1 MDQTPFCI
9 FALLMKNLSL
19 RLFFILFSIASVS
32 AQKPIQT
39 EDGTVIGKLIDQ
51 QTGKAIEYVSVR
63 LFRASDSSIVN
74 GAFTD
79 VDGKY
84 SIPCP
89 LGTYYL
95 KMTFTNYDPILVSA
109 ITIKNTAAIFN
120 VGTLK
125 MRKISE
131 KTEREI
137 KVIAEKEV
145 LKAGIDKKIYNVA
158 EDLNVRG
165 GTANDILQRLPSVEV
180 DQDGKVMLRGE
191 GSVTVLIDGRPSS
204 LSGGNGKSLLDAL
217 PAGSIERI
225 EIVTNPSAKYDP
237 DGTSGIINIVLK
249 KNKLSG
255 FNGLVSTNLASAYL
269 HGGNIA
275 EGNVSLSYR
284 TGIFNVYGMYNARY
298 LDGYRNNYSEI
309 IQNSGT
315 NYFHLN
321 QSRLGTDLNAGH
333 TFRLG
338 MDVNLKARNTLG
350 FSATGNIGVRDR
362 RGDLWNSTYDETGVR
377 DSLWQRMSY
386 DPSQQHNYDMNAY
399 YKYDLKNDRG
409 SLSFDASQSLGNEH
423 TQGYYLQRYY
433 ALDSTLNTIPYLK
446 QELHNKEKNNITTL
460 QTDFTYLL
468 PKIGAR
474 FESGAKA
481 ILRDQLVD
489 TYSSHYDWNSQSNVA
504 DSMANFLYAYKEQI
518 YSLYA
523 VYGQQ
528 INRFKFQGGL
538 RAEDAY
544 QIPNLISD
552 SIRIVNHYLNLF
564 PSAHVRYAF
573 KPKSE
578 ISLSYSRRITRAASA
593 DLNPFTNYSD
603 PYNLRTG
610 NPYLQPEYIHSFDLG
625 YSLEKAK
632 YSITASTYYRSS
644 TGVISRVK
652 EFYPNGTSAVTFM
665 NIAETKSL
673 GTEFVWM
680 FRPKTWWKNTFSYNA
695 NYIWYQ
701 TNQVDLPNRQGFNQN
716 FKYNSSVEFWKK
728 TATIQLSVTYNGPR
742 VTVQGIAQRQG
753 PIDLAFEKK
762 LKAGKWTVGARVT
775 DIFNKQGFY
784 MAVDRPGVQQTA
796 EFKWLTRRFFVS
808 ASYKFGKL
816 EISNK
821 SKLPGTEGGAE

>member
-1 MDQTPFCI
+1 MRSI
-9 FALLMKNLSL
+9 LILLTINLFIAQSL
-19 RLFFILFSIASVS
+19 FG
-32 AQKPIQT
+32 QKT
-39 EDGTVIGKLIDQ
+39 NSNEDGMVIGKIVDQ
-51 QTGKAIEYVSVR
+51 QTGKALEYVSVK
-63 LFRASDSSIVN
+63 LFKAADSTIVS
-74 GAFTD
+74 GAFTT

-84 SIPCP
+84 RIPCQY
-89 LGTYYL
+89 GSFYL
-95 KMTFTNYDPILVSA
+95 KITFMNYDPILVSA
-109 ITIKNTAAIFN
+109 ITVKTTLPIFN

-137 KVIAEKEV
+137 KVIAEKDV

-204 LSGGNGKSLLDAL
+204 LSGGNGKTLLDAL

-249 KNKLSG
+249 KNKLNG
-255 FNGLVSTNLASAYL
+255 FNGLVSTNLATTFQN
-269 HGGNIA
+269 GGNVA
-275 EGNVSLSYR
+275 EGNLSLSYR
-284 TGIFNVYGMYNARY
+284 TGIFNIYGTYNARY
-298 LDGYRNNYSEI
+298 LEGYRNNYSHI
-309 IQNSGT
+309 TQGSGT
-315 NYFHLN
+315 TYFNLD
-321 QSRLGTDLNAGH
+321 QSRVGTDLNAGQ
-333 TFRLG
+333 TFRFG
-338 MDVNLKARNTLG
+338 MDINLKARNTLG

-362 RGDLWNSTYDETGVR
+362 TGDLWNSSYDLLGQR
-377 DSLWQRMSY
+377 DSLWLRSSY
-386 DPSQQHNYDMNAY
+386 DPSQQRNFDFNVN
-399 YKYDLKNDRG
+399 YKYDFKNERG
-409 SLSFDASQSLGNEH
+409 NLTFDATQSLGNENI
-423 TQGYYLQRYY
+423 QGYYTQSYY
-433 ALDSTLNTIPYLK
+433 TPDSLLTSYPELI
-446 QELHNKEKNNITTL
+446 QELRNTEKNNITTL
-460 QTDFTYLL
+460 QSDFTYLF
-468 PKIGAR
+468 PKLGAR

-481 ILRDQLVD
+481 IIRDQSVNPV
-489 TYSSHYDWNSQSNVA
+489 SSTYDWSAQMNLE
-504 DSMANFLYAYKEQI
+504 DSLANFLYEYNEQI

-528 INRFKFQGGL
+528 INRVKFQGGL
-538 RAEDAY
+538 RAENAY
-544 QIPNLISD
+544 QIPNLVTD
-552 SIRIVNHYLNLF
+552 SIRIVNHYINLF
-564 PSAHVRYAF
+564 PSAHLRYVL

-578 ISLSYSRRITRAASA
+578 ISLSYSRRITRASSA

-603 PYNLRTG
+603 PFNLRTG
-610 NPYLQPEYIHSFDLG
+610 NPYLQPEFIHSFDLG

-632 YSITASTYYRSS
+632 YSITASTYYRNS

-652 EFYPNGTSAVTFM
+652 EFYENGTSAVTFM

-673 GTEFVWM
+673 GSEFVCM
-680 FRPKTWWKNTFSYNA
+680 FRPTTWWKNTFSYNA
-695 NYIWYQ
+695 NYIWYI
-701 TNQVDLPNRQGFNQN
+701 TNQVDLPNRQGFNHN

-728 TATIQLSVTYNGPR
+728 TATLQLSVTYNGPR

-762 LKAGKWTVGARVT
+762 LQGGKWTVGARVT

-784 MAVDRPGVQQTA
+784 MQVNRPGVEQTA
-796 EFKWLTRRFFVS
+796 EFKWLTRRFYLS

-816 EISNK
+816 EMSNK
-821 SKLPGTEGGAE
+821 SKLPGAEGGAE

>member
-1 MDQTPFCI
+1 MRNLI
-9 FALLMKNLSL
+9 LSL
-19 RLFFILFSIASVS
+19 FFFGVLHGQTS
-32 AQKPIQT
+32 AQKPLTT
-39 EDGTVIGKLIDQ
+39 EDGTVIGRVIDQ
-51 QTGKAIEYVSVR
+51 QGGKPLEYVAVK
-63 LFRASDSSIVN
+63 LFKAVDSSIVS

-84 SIPCP
+84 SIPCAN
-89 LGTYYL
+89 GTYFL
-95 KMTFTNYDPILVSA
+95 KITFTNYDPILVSA
-109 ITIKNTAAIFN
+109 ISIKPSLTVFN

-125 MRKISE
+125 MRRMSE
-131 KTEREI
+131 KTEREV
-137 KVIAEKEV
+137 KVIAEKDV

-158 EDLNVRG
+158 EDLNVKG

-180 DQDGKVMLRGE
+180 DQDGGVMLRGE

-217 PAGSIERI
+217 PAGSIERV

-255 FNGLVSTNLASAYL
+255 FNGLVSSNLASAYI

-275 EGNVSLSYR
+275 EGNLSLSYR
-284 TGIFNVYGMYNARY
+284 TGIINVYGTYNARY

-309 IQNSGT
+309 IQNSGS

-321 QSRLGTDLNAGH
+321 QSRLGTDLNAGQ
-333 TFRLG
+333 TFRFG
-338 MDVNLKARNTLG
+338 MDINLKARNTLG
-350 FSATGNIGVRDR
+350 FSATGNVGVRDR
-362 RGDLWNSTYDETGVR
+362 TGDLWNSTKTASGVR
-377 DSLWQRMSY
+377 DSLWQRTSY
-386 DPSQQHNYDMNAY
+386 DPSQQHNYDFNIN
-399 YKYDLKNDRG
+399 YKYDLKNERG
-409 SLSFDASQSLGNEH
+409 SLTADASQSLGNEH
-423 TQGYYLQRYY
+423 IQGYYHQRYY
-433 ALDSTLNTIPYLK
+433 TVDSVLNGIPSLI

-460 QTDFTYLL
+460 QTDFTYLY
-468 PKIGAR
+468 PKLGAR
-474 FESGAKA
+474 FETGAKA
-481 ILRDQLVD
+481 ILRDQMVN
-489 TYSSHYDWNSQSNVA
+489 TVSSRYNWNTQSMQE
-504 DSMANFLYAYKEQI
+504 DSLANFLYAYKEQI
-518 YSLYA
+518 FSVYA

-528 INRFKFQGGL
+528 INKFKFQGGL
-538 RAEDAY
+538 RAEDAF

-603 PYNLRTG
+603 PFNLRTG
-610 NPYLQPEYIHSFDLG
+610 NPYLQPEFINSFDLG
-625 YSLEKAK
+625 YSLEKPK
-632 YSITASTYYRSS
+632 YSITASSYFRHSN
-644 TGVISRVK
+644 GVISRVK
-652 EFYPNGTSAVTFM
+652 EFYSNGTSAVTFM
-665 NIAETKSL
+665 NIAETKTL

-680 FRPKTWWKNTFSYNA
+680 FRPKPWWKNTFSYNA

-701 TNQVDLPNRQGFNQN
+701 TNQVDLPNRQGFNHN
-716 FKYNSSVEFWKK
+716 FKYNSSIEFWKK
-728 TATIQLSVTYNGPR
+728 TATIQLNVTYNGPR

-762 LKAGKWTVGARVT
+762 LQGGKWSVGARVT

-784 MAVDRPGVQQTA
+784 MSVDRPGVSQTA
-796 EFKWLTRRFFVS
+796 EFKWLTRRFYVS

-816 EISNK
+816 EMSNK
-821 SKLPGTEGGAE
+821 SKLPGAEGGGE

>member
-1 MDQTPFCI
+1 MRNLI
-9 FALLMKNLSL
+9 LSL
-19 RLFFILFSIASVS
+19 FFFGVLHGQTS
-32 AQKPIQT
+32 AQKPLTT
-39 EDGTVIGKLIDQ
+39 EDGTVIGRVIDQ
-51 QTGKAIEYVSVR
+51 QGGKPLEYVAVK
-63 LFRASDSSIVN
+63 LFKAADSSIVS

-84 SIPCP
+84 SIPCAN
-89 LGTYYL
+89 GTYFL
-95 KMTFTNYDPILVSA
+95 KITFTNYDPILVSA
-109 ITIKNTAAIFN
+109 ISIKPSLTVFN

-125 MRKISE
+125 MRRMSE
-131 KTEREI
+131 KTEREV
-137 KVIAEKEV
+137 KVIAEKDV

-158 EDLNVRG
+158 EDLNVKG

-180 DQDGKVMLRGE
+180 DQDGGVMLRGE

-217 PAGSIERI
+217 PAGSIERV

-255 FNGLVSTNLASAYL
+255 FNGLVSSNLASAYI

-275 EGNVSLSYR
+275 EGNLSLSYR
-284 TGIFNVYGMYNARY
+284 TGIINVYGTYNARY

-309 IQNSGT
+309 IQNSGS

-321 QSRLGTDLNAGH
+321 QSRLGTDLNAGQ
-333 TFRLG
+333 TFRFG
-338 MDVNLKARNTLG
+338 MDINLKARNTLG
-350 FSATGNIGVRDR
+350 FSATGNVGVRDR
-362 RGDLWNSTYDETGVR
+362 TGDLWNSTKTASGVR
-377 DSLWQRMSY
+377 DSLWQRTSY
-386 DPSQQHNYDMNAY
+386 DPSQQHNYDFNIN
-399 YKYDLKNDRG
+399 YKYDLKNERG
-409 SLSFDASQSLGNEH
+409 SLTADASQSLGNEH
-423 TQGYYLQRYY
+423 IQGYYHQRYY
-433 ALDSTLNTIPYLK
+433 TVDSVLNGIPSLI

-460 QTDFTYLL
+460 QTDFTYLY
-468 PKIGAR
+468 PKLGAR
-474 FESGAKA
+474 FETGAKA
-481 ILRDQLVD
+481 ILRDQMVN
-489 TYSSHYDWNSQSNVA
+489 TVSSRYNWNTQSMQE
-504 DSMANFLYAYKEQI
+504 DSLANFLYAYKEQI
-518 YSLYA
+518 FSVYA

-528 INRFKFQGGL
+528 INKFKFQGGL
-538 RAEDAY
+538 RAEDAF

-603 PYNLRTG
+603 PFNLRTG
-610 NPYLQPEYIHSFDLG
+610 NPYLQPEFINSFDLG
-625 YSLEKAK
+625 YSLEKPK
-632 YSITASTYYRSS
+632 YSITASSYYRHSN
-644 TGVISRVK
+644 GVISRVK
-652 EFYPNGTSAVTFM
+652 EFYSNGTSAVTFM
-665 NIAETKSL
+665 NIAETKTL

-680 FRPKTWWKNTFSYNA
+680 FRPKPWWKNTFSYNA

-701 TNQVDLPNRQGFNQN
+701 TNQVDLPNRQGFNHN
-716 FKYNSSVEFWKK
+716 FKYNSSIEFWKK
-728 TATIQLSVTYNGPR
+728 TATIQLNVTYNGPR

-762 LKAGKWTVGARVT
+762 LQGGKWSVGARVT

-784 MAVDRPGVQQTA
+784 MSVDRPGVSQTA
-796 EFKWLTRRFFVS
+796 EFKWLTRRFYVS

-816 EISNK
+816 EMSNK
-821 SKLPGTEGGAE
+821 SKLPGAEGGGE

>member
-1 MDQTPFCI
+1 MRN
-9 FALLMKNLSL
+9 LLL
-19 RLFFILFSIASVS
+19 FILFFGVLNGQTS
-32 AQKPIQT
+32 AQKPATT
-39 EDGTVIGKLIDQ
+39 EDGTVIGRIVDQ
-51 QTGKAIEYVSVR
+51 QNGKPIEYVSVR
-63 LFRASDSSIVN
+63 LFKAADSSIVS

-84 SIPCP
+84 SIPCAN
-89 LGTYYL
+89 GAYFL
-95 KMTFTNYDPILVSA
+95 KITFTDFDPILVSA
-109 ITIKNTAAIFN
+109 VTIKPSLTVFN

-125 MRKISE
+125 MRKMSE
-131 KTEREI
+131 KLEREV
-137 KVIAEKEV
+137 KVIAEKDV

-158 EDLNVRG
+158 EDLNVKG

-180 DQDGKVMLRGE
+180 DQDGGVMLRGE

-217 PAGSIERI
+217 PAGSIERV

-255 FNGLVSTNLASAYL
+255 FNGLATTNLASAYL

-275 EGNVSLSYR
+275 EGSLSLSYR
-284 TGIFNVYGMYNARY
+284 TGIMNVYGTYNARY
-298 LDGYRNNYSEI
+298 LDGYRNNFSEI
-309 IQNSGT
+309 IQDSGT

-321 QSRLGTDLNAGH
+321 QSRLGTDLNAGQ
-333 TFRLG
+333 TFRFG
-338 MDVNLKARNTLG
+338 MDINLKARNTLG
-350 FSATGNIGVRDR
+350 FSATGNVGVRDR
-362 RGDLWNSTYDETGVR
+362 TGDLWNATMKESGLR
-377 DSLWQRMSY
+377 DSLWQRTSY
-386 DPSQQHNYDMNAY
+386 DPSQQHNYDFNVN
-399 YKYDLKNDRG
+399 YKYDLKNERG
-409 SLSFDASQSLGNEH
+409 SLTADATQSLGNEH
-423 TQGYYLQRYY
+423 IQGYYRQNYY
-433 ALDSTLNTIPYLK
+433 TVDSVLNGIPSLI

-460 QTDFTYLL
+460 QTDFTYLF
-468 PKIGAR
+468 PKLGAR
-474 FESGAKA
+474 FETGAKA
-481 ILRDQLVD
+481 ILRDQMVN
-489 TYSSHYDWNSQSNVA
+489 TVSSRYNWNTQSMQE
-504 DSMANFLYAYKEQI
+504 DSLANFLYAYKEQI
-518 YSLYA
+518 FSVYA

-528 INRFKFQGGL
+528 INKFKFQGGL
-538 RAEDAY
+538 RAEDAF

-564 PSAHVRYAF
+564 PSAHIRYAF

-603 PYNLRTG
+603 PFNLRTG
-610 NPYLQPEYIHSFDLG
+610 NPYLQPEFIHSIDLG
-625 YSLEKAK
+625 YSLEKPK
-632 YSITASTYYRSS
+632 YSITASTYFRNS

-652 EFYPNGTSAVTFM
+652 EFYTNGTSAVTFM
-665 NIAETKSL
+665 NIAETKTL

-680 FRPKTWWKNTFSYNA
+680 FRPKSWWKNTFSYNA

-701 TNQVDLPNRQGFNQN
+701 TNQVDLPNRQGFNHN

-728 TATIQLSVTYNGPR
+728 TATIQLNITYNGPR

-762 LKAGKWTVGARVT
+762 LQGGKWSVGARVT
-775 DIFNKQGFY
+775 DIFNKQGFNMY
-784 MAVDRPGVQQTA
+784 VDRPGVQQTA
-796 EFKWLTRRFFVS
+796 EFKWLTRRFYVS

-816 EISNK
+816 EMSNK
-821 SKLPGTEGGAE
+821 SKLPGADGGGE

>member
-1 MDQTPFCI
+1 MRYLI
-9 FALLMKNLSL
+9 LSL
-19 RLFFILFSIASVS
+19 FFFGVLHGQTS
-32 AQKPIQT
+32 AQKPLTT
-39 EDGTVIGKLIDQ
+39 EDGTVIGRVIDQ
-51 QTGKAIEYVSVR
+51 QGGKPLEYVAVK
-63 LFRASDSSIVN
+63 LFKAADSSIVS

-84 SIPCP
+84 SIPCAN
-89 LGTYYL
+89 GTYFL
-95 KMTFTNYDPILVSA
+95 KITFTNYDPILVSA
-109 ITIKNTAAIFN
+109 ISIKPSLTVFN

-125 MRKISE
+125 MRRMSE
-131 KTEREI
+131 KTEREV
-137 KVIAEKEV
+137 KVIAEKDV

-158 EDLNVRG
+158 EDLNVKG

-180 DQDGKVMLRGE
+180 DQDGGVMLRGE

-217 PAGSIERI
+217 PAGSIERV

-255 FNGLVSTNLASAYL
+255 FNGLVSSNLASAYI

-275 EGNVSLSYR
+275 EGNLSLSYR
-284 TGIFNVYGMYNARY
+284 TGIINVYGTYNARY

-309 IQNSGT
+309 IQNSGS

-321 QSRLGTDLNAGH
+321 QSRLGTDLNAGQ
-333 TFRLG
+333 TFRFG
-338 MDVNLKARNTLG
+338 MDINLKARNTLG
-350 FSATGNIGVRDR
+350 FSATGNVGVRDR
-362 RGDLWNSTYDETGVR
+362 TGDLWNSTKTASGDR
-377 DSLWQRMSY
+377 DSLWQRTSY
-386 DPSQQHNYDMNAY
+386 DPSQQHNYDFNIN
-399 YKYDLKNDRG
+399 YKYDLKNERG
-409 SLSFDASQSLGNEH
+409 SLTADASQSLGNEH
-423 TQGYYLQRYY
+423 IQGYYHQRYY
-433 ALDSTLNTIPYLK
+433 TVDSVLNGIPSLI

-460 QTDFTYLL
+460 QTDFTYLY
-468 PKIGAR
+468 PKLGAR
-474 FESGAKA
+474 FETGAKA
-481 ILRDQLVD
+481 ILRDQMVN
-489 TYSSHYDWNSQSNVA
+489 TVSSRYNWNTQSMQE
-504 DSMANFLYAYKEQI
+504 DSLANFLYAYKEQI
-518 YSLYA
+518 FSVYA

-528 INRFKFQGGL
+528 INKFKFQGGL
-538 RAEDAY
+538 RAEDAF

-603 PYNLRTG
+603 PFNLRTG
-610 NPYLQPEYIHSFDLG
+610 NPYLQPEFINSFDLG
-625 YSLEKAK
+625 YSLEKPK
-632 YSITASTYYRSS
+632 YSITASSYFRHSN
-644 TGVISRVK
+644 GVISRVK
-652 EFYPNGTSAVTFM
+652 EFYSNGTSAVTFM
-665 NIAETKSL
+665 NIAETKTL

-680 FRPKTWWKNTFSYNA
+680 FRPKPWWKNTFSYNA

-701 TNQVDLPNRQGFNQN
+701 TNQVDLPNRQGFNHN
-716 FKYNSSVEFWKK
+716 FKYNSSIEFWKK
-728 TATIQLSVTYNGPR
+728 TATIQLNVTYNGPR

-762 LKAGKWTVGARVT
+762 LQGGKWSVGARVT

-784 MAVDRPGVQQTA
+784 MSVDRPGVSQTA
-796 EFKWLTRRFFVS
+796 EFKWLTRRFYVS

-816 EISNK
+816 EMSNK
-821 SKLPGTEGGAE
+821 SKLPGAEGGGE

>member
-1 MDQTPFCI
+1 MRN
-9 FALLMKNLSL
+9 LLL
-19 RLFFILFSIASVS
+19 FILFFGVLNGQTS
-32 AQKPIQT
+32 AQKPAIT
-39 EDGTVIGKLIDQ
+39 EDGTVIGRIVDQ
-51 QTGKAIEYVSVR
+51 QNGKPIEYVSVR
-63 LFRASDSSIVN
+63 LFKAADSSIVS

-84 SIPCP
+84 SIPCAN
-89 LGTYYL
+89 GAYFL
-95 KMTFTNYDPILVSA
+95 KITFTDFDPILVSA
-109 ITIKNTAAIFN
+109 VTIKPSLTVFN

-125 MRKISE
+125 MRKMSE
-131 KTEREI
+131 KLEREV
-137 KVIAEKEV
+137 KVIAEKDV

-158 EDLNVRG
+158 EDLNVKG

-180 DQDGKVMLRGE
+180 DQDGGVMLRGE

-217 PAGSIERI
+217 PAGSIERV

-255 FNGLVSTNLASAYL
+255 FNGLATTNLASAYL

-275 EGNVSLSYR
+275 EGSLSLSYR
-284 TGIFNVYGMYNARY
+284 TGIMNVYGTYNARY
-298 LDGYRNNYSEI
+298 LDGYRNNFSEI
-309 IQNSGT
+309 IQDSGT

-321 QSRLGTDLNAGH
+321 QSRLGTDLNAGQ
-333 TFRLG
+333 TFRFG
-338 MDVNLKARNTLG
+338 MDINLKARNTLG
-350 FSATGNIGVRDR
+350 FSATGNVGVRDR
-362 RGDLWNSTYDETGVR
+362 TGDLWNATMKESGLR
-377 DSLWQRMSY
+377 DSLWQRTSY
-386 DPSQQHNYDMNAY
+386 DPSQQHNYDFNVN
-399 YKYDLKNDRG
+399 YKYDLKNERG
-409 SLSFDASQSLGNEH
+409 SLTADATQSLGNEH
-423 TQGYYLQRYY
+423 IQGYYRQNYY
-433 ALDSTLNTIPYLK
+433 TVDSVLNGIPSLI

-460 QTDFTYLL
+460 QTDFTYLF
-468 PKIGAR
+468 PKLGAR
-474 FESGAKA
+474 FETGAKA
-481 ILRDQLVD
+481 ILRDQMVN
-489 TYSSHYDWNSQSNVA
+489 TVSSRYNWNTQSMQE
-504 DSMANFLYAYKEQI
+504 DSLANFLYAYKEQI
-518 YSLYA
+518 FSVYA

-528 INRFKFQGGL
+528 INKFKFQGGL
-538 RAEDAY
+538 RAEDAF

-564 PSAHVRYAF
+564 PSAHIRYAF

-603 PYNLRTG
+603 PFNLRTG
-610 NPYLQPEYIHSFDLG
+610 NPYLQPEFIHSIDLG
-625 YSLEKAK
+625 YSLEKPK
-632 YSITASTYYRSS
+632 YSITASTYFRNS

-652 EFYPNGTSAVTFM
+652 EFYTNGTSAVTFM
-665 NIAETKSL
+665 NIAETKTL

-680 FRPKTWWKNTFSYNA
+680 FRPKSWWKNTFSYNA

-701 TNQVDLPNRQGFNQN
+701 TNQVDLPNRQGFNHN

-728 TATIQLSVTYNGPR
+728 TATIQLNITYNGPR

-762 LKAGKWTVGARVT
+762 LQGGKWSVGARVT
-775 DIFNKQGFY
+775 DIFNKQGFNMY
-784 MAVDRPGVQQTA
+784 VDRPGVQQTA
-796 EFKWLTRRFFVS
+796 EFKWLTRRFYVS

-816 EISNK
+816 EMSNK
-821 SKLPGTEGGAE
+821 SKLPGADGGGE

>member
-1 MDQTPFCI
+1 MRYLI
-9 FALLMKNLSL
+9 LSL
-19 RLFFILFSIASVS
+19 FFFGVLHGQTS
-32 AQKPIQT
+32 AQKPLTT
-39 EDGTVIGKLIDQ
+39 EEGTVIGRVIDQ
-51 QTGKAIEYVSVR
+51 QGGKPLEYVAVK
-63 LFRASDSSIVN
+63 LFKAADSSIVS

-84 SIPCP
+84 SIPCAN
-89 LGTYYL
+89 GTYFL
-95 KMTFTNYDPILVSA
+95 KITFTNYDPILVSA
-109 ITIKNTAAIFN
+109 ISIKPSLTVFN

-125 MRKISE
+125 MRRMSE
-131 KTEREI
+131 KTEREV
-137 KVIAEKEV
+137 KVIAEKDV

-158 EDLNVRG
+158 EDLNVKG

-180 DQDGKVMLRGE
+180 DQDGGVMLRGE

-217 PAGSIERI
+217 PAGSIERV

-255 FNGLVSTNLASAYL
+255 FNGLVSSNLASAYI

-275 EGNVSLSYR
+275 EGNLSLSYR
-284 TGIFNVYGMYNARY
+284 TGIINVYGTYNARY

-309 IQNSGT
+309 IQNSGS

-321 QSRLGTDLNAGH
+321 QSRLGTDLNAGQ
-333 TFRLG
+333 TFRFG
-338 MDVNLKARNTLG
+338 MDINLKARNTLG
-350 FSATGNIGVRDR
+350 FSATGNVGVRDR
-362 RGDLWNSTYDETGVR
+362 TGDLWNSTKTASGVR
-377 DSLWQRMSY
+377 DSLWQRTSY
-386 DPSQQHNYDMNAY
+386 DPSQQHNYDFNIN
-399 YKYDLKNDRG
+399 YKYDLKNERG
-409 SLSFDASQSLGNEH
+409 SLTADASQSLGNEH
-423 TQGYYLQRYY
+423 IQGYYHQRYY
-433 ALDSTLNTIPYLK
+433 TVDSVLNGIPSLI

-460 QTDFTYLL
+460 QTEFTYLY
-468 PKIGAR
+468 PKLGAR
-474 FESGAKA
+474 FETGAKA
-481 ILRDQLVD
+481 ILRDQMVN
-489 TYSSHYDWNSQSNVA
+489 TVSSRYNWNTQSMQE
-504 DSMANFLYAYKEQI
+504 DSLANFLYAYKEQI
-518 YSLYA
+518 FSVYA

-528 INRFKFQGGL
+528 INKFKFQGGL
-538 RAEDAY
+538 RAEDAF

-603 PYNLRTG
+603 PFNLRTG
-610 NPYLQPEYIHSFDLG
+610 NPYLQPEFINSFDLG
-625 YSLEKAK
+625 YSLEKPK
-632 YSITASTYYRSS
+632 YSITASSYYRHSN
-644 TGVISRVK
+644 GVISRVK
-652 EFYPNGTSAVTFM
+652 EFYSNGTSAVTFM

-680 FRPKTWWKNTFSYNA
+680 FRPKPWWKNTFSYNA

-701 TNQVDLPNRQGFNQN
+701 TNQVDLPNRQGFNHN
-716 FKYNSSVEFWKK
+716 FKYNSSIEFWKK
-728 TATIQLSVTYNGPR
+728 TATIQLNVTYNGPR

-762 LKAGKWTVGARVT
+762 LQGGKWSVGARVT

-784 MAVDRPGVQQTA
+784 MSVDRPGVSQTA
-796 EFKWLTRRFFVS
+796 EFKWLTRRFYVS

-816 EISNK
+816 EMSNK
-821 SKLPGTEGGAE
+821 SKLPGAEGGGE

>member
-1 MDQTPFCI
+1 
-9 FALLMKNLSL
+9 MKLFLFS
-19 RLFFILFSIASVS
+19 LFFCSLFTNRIFG
-32 AQKPIQT
+32 QNTNPNPN
-39 EDGTVIGKLIDQ
+39 EDGMVIGKINDQ
-51 QTGKAIEYVSVR
+51 QSGKPLEYVSIR
-63 LFRASDSSIVN
+63 LFRASDSTLVS
-74 GAFTD
+74 GAFTTL
-79 VDGKY
+79 DGKY
-84 SIPCP
+84 SIPCQF
-89 LGTYYL
+89 GAFYL
-95 KMTFTNYDPILVSA
+95 KITFANYDPILVSA
-109 ITIKNTAAIFN
+109 ITVKTAMPIFN

-131 KTEREI
+131 KTEREV
-137 KVIAEKEV
+137 KVIAEKDV

-180 DQDGKVMLRGE
+180 DQDGRVMLRGE

-217 PAGSIERI
+217 PAGSIERV

-255 FNGLVSTNLASAYL
+255 FNGLVSTNLATAYIR
-269 HGGNIA
+269 GGNIA
-275 EGNVSLSYR
+275 EGNSSLSYR
-284 TGIFNVYGMYNARY
+284 KGKFNVYGMYNVRY

-309 IQNSGT
+309 IQNSGST
-315 NYFHLN
+315 YFHLN

-333 TFRLG
+333 TFRVG

-362 RGDLWNSTYDETGVR
+362 TGDMWNSTYDIAGNR
-377 DSLWQRMSY
+377 DSLWQRTSF
-386 DPSQQHNYDMNAY
+386 DPSQQHNYDMNVY
-399 YKYDLKNDRG
+399 YKYDLKNERG
-409 SLSFDASQSLGNEH
+409 SLSFDASQSLGNEDI
-423 TQGYYLQRYY
+423 QGYYRQNYY
-433 ALDSTLNTIPYLK
+433 TVDSVLTTYPSLI
-446 QELHNKEKNNITTL
+446 QELNNKEKNNITTL

-468 PKIGAR
+468 PKLGAR
-474 FESGAKA
+474 FETGAKA
-481 ILRDQLVD
+481 IVRDQLVD
-489 TYSSHYDWNSQSNVA
+489 TYSAHYDWATQSNVR
-504 DSMANFLYAYKEQI
+504 DSMANFLYAYTEQI

-528 INRFKFQGGL
+528 INKFKFQGGL
-538 RAEDAY
+538 RAENAN

-552 SIRIVNHYLNLF
+552 SIRIVNHYVNLF
-564 PSAHVRYAF
+564 PSAHLRYVL

-578 ISLSYSRRITRAASA
+578 ISLSYSRRITRASSA

-610 NPYLQPEYIHSFDLG
+610 NPYLQPEFIHSFDLG
-625 YSLEKAK
+625 YSLEKPK
-632 YSITASTYYRSS
+632 YSITASTYYRNS

-652 EFYPNGTSAVTFM
+652 EFYSNGTSAVTFM

-673 GTEFVWM
+673 GTEFIWM

-701 TNQVDLPNRQGFNQN
+701 TNQLDIPNRQGFNHN

-728 TATIQLSVTYNGPR
+728 TATLQLSVTYNGPR

-762 LKAGKWTVGARVT
+762 LQGGKWTVGARVT

-784 MAVDRPGVQQTA
+784 MQVNRPGVEQTA

-821 SKLPGTEGGAE
+821 SKLPGSEGGAE

>member
-1 MDQTPFCI
+1 MRYLI
-9 FALLMKNLSL
+9 LSL
-19 RLFFILFSIASVS
+19 FFFGVLHGQTS
-32 AQKPIQT
+32 AQKPLTT
-39 EDGTVIGKLIDQ
+39 EDGTVIGRVIDQ
-51 QTGKAIEYVSVR
+51 QGGKPLEYVAVK
-63 LFRASDSSIVN
+63 LFKAADSSIVS

-84 SIPCP
+84 SIPCAN
-89 LGTYYL
+89 GTYFL
-95 KMTFTNYDPILVSA
+95 KITFTNYDPILVSA
-109 ITIKNTAAIFN
+109 ISIKPSLTVFN

-125 MRKISE
+125 MRRMSE
-131 KTEREI
+131 KTEREV
-137 KVIAEKEV
+137 KVIAEKDV

-158 EDLNVRG
+158 EDLNVKG

-180 DQDGKVMLRGE
+180 DQDGGVMLRGE

-217 PAGSIERI
+217 PAGSIERV

-255 FNGLVSTNLASAYL
+255 FNGLVSSNLASAYI

-275 EGNVSLSYR
+275 EGNLSLSYR
-284 TGIFNVYGMYNARY
+284 TGIINVYGTYNARY

-309 IQNSGT
+309 IQNSGS

-321 QSRLGTDLNAGH
+321 QSRLGTDLNAGQ
-333 TFRLG
+333 TFRFG
-338 MDVNLKARNTLG
+338 MDINLKARNTLG
-350 FSATGNIGVRDR
+350 FSATGNVGVRDR
-362 RGDLWNSTYDETGVR
+362 TGDLWNSTKTASGVR
-377 DSLWQRMSY
+377 DSLWQRTSY
-386 DPSQQHNYDMNAY
+386 DPSQQHNYDFNIN
-399 YKYDLKNDRG
+399 YKYDLKNERG
-409 SLSFDASQSLGNEH
+409 SLTADASQSLGNEH
-423 TQGYYLQRYY
+423 IQGYYHQRYY
-433 ALDSTLNTIPYLK
+433 TVDSVLNGIPSLI

-460 QTDFTYLL
+460 QTDFTYLY
-468 PKIGAR
+468 PKLGAR
-474 FESGAKA
+474 FETGAKA
-481 ILRDQLVD
+481 ILRDQMVN
-489 TYSSHYDWNSQSNVA
+489 TVSSRYNWNTQSMQE
-504 DSMANFLYAYKEQI
+504 DSLANFLYAYKEQI
-518 YSLYA
+518 FSVYA

-528 INRFKFQGGL
+528 INKFKFQGGL
-538 RAEDAY
+538 RAEDAF

-603 PYNLRTG
+603 PFNLRTG
-610 NPYLQPEYIHSFDLG
+610 NPYLQPEFINSFDLG
-625 YSLEKAK
+625 YSLEKPK
-632 YSITASTYYRSS
+632 YSITASSYYRHSN
-644 TGVISRVK
+644 GVISRVK
-652 EFYPNGTSAVTFM
+652 EFYSNGTSAVTFM
-665 NIAETKSL
+665 NIAETKTL

-680 FRPKTWWKNTFSYNA
+680 YRPKPWWKNTFSYNA

-701 TNQVDLPNRQGFNQN
+701 TNQVDLPNRQGFNHN
-716 FKYNSSVEFWKK
+716 FKYNSSIEFWKK
-728 TATIQLSVTYNGPR
+728 TATIQLNVTYNGPR

-762 LKAGKWTVGARVT
+762 LQGGKWSVGARVT

-784 MAVDRPGVQQTA
+784 MSVDRPGVSQTA
-796 EFKWLTRRFFVS
+796 EFKWLTRRFYVS

-816 EISNK
+816 EMSNK
-821 SKLPGTEGGAE
+821 SKLPGAEGGGE

>member
-1 MDQTPFCI
+1 MRH
-9 FALLMKNLSL
+9 LLILLSINIV
-19 RLFFILFSIASVS
+19 FIQAVFGQKAST
-32 AQKPIQT
+32 T
-39 EDGTVIGKLIDQ
+39 EDGMVIGKIVNQ
-51 QTGKAIEYVSVR
+51 QTGKPLEYVSVK
-63 LFRASDSSIVN
+63 LFKTSDSSIVT
-74 GAFTD
+74 GAFTA

-84 SIPCP
+84 SIPCQF
-89 LGTYYL
+89 GAYYL
-95 KMTFTNYDPILVSA
+95 KISFTDFDPILVSA
-109 ITIKNTAAIFN
+109 ITVKTALPIFN

-125 MRKISE
+125 MRRISE

-137 KVIAEKEV
+137 KVIAEKDV

-191 GSVTVLIDGRPSS
+191 GTVTVLIDGRPSS

-255 FNGLVSTNLASAYL
+255 FNGLVTTNLASAYI

-275 EGNVSLSYR
+275 EGNMSLSYR

-298 LDGYRNNYSEI
+298 LDGYRNNFSEI
-309 IQNSGT
+309 IQNSGS

-333 TFRLG
+333 TFRFG

-350 FSATGNIGVRDR
+350 FSATGNIGERNR
-362 RGDLWNSTYDETGVR
+362 TGDLWNSTYDMSGNR
-377 DSLWQRMSY
+377 DSLWQRISY
-386 DPSQQHNYDMNAY
+386 DPSQQHNYDMNLY
-399 YKYDLKNDRG
+399 YKYDLKNERG
-409 SLSFDASQSLGNEH
+409 TLSFDAAQSLGNEH
-423 TQGYYLQRYY
+423 TQGYYEQRYY
-433 ALDSTLNTIPYLK
+433 SVDSTLNGLPSLL

-460 QTDFTYLL
+460 QTDLTYLF
-468 PKIGAR
+468 PKFGAR
-474 FESGAKA
+474 FETGAKA
-481 ILRDQLVD
+481 IMRDQLVD
-489 TYSSHYDWNSQSNVA
+489 TYSSHYDWASQSNVS

-518 YSLYA
+518 FSLYA

-528 INRFKFQGGL
+528 INKFKFQGGL
-538 RAEDAY
+538 RAEDAF

-552 SIRIVNHYLNLF
+552 SIRIVNHYFNLF
-564 PSAHVRYAF
+564 PSAHVRYAV

-578 ISLSYSRRITRAASA
+578 VSLSYSRRITRAASA

-610 NPYLQPEYIHSFDLG
+610 NPYLQPEFIHSFDLG
-625 YSLEKAK
+625 YSFEKPK
-632 YSITASTYYRSS
+632 YSITASTYYRTSK
-644 TGVISRVK
+644 GVISRVK
-652 EFYPNGTSAVTFM
+652 EFYSNGTSAITFM
-665 NIAETKSL
+665 NISETKSW

-695 NYIWYQ
+695 NYIWYV
-701 TNQVDLPNRQGFNQN
+701 TNQLDLPNRQGFNHN

-728 TATIQLSVTYNGPR
+728 TATLQLSVTYNGPR

-753 PIDLAFEKK
+753 PIDFAFEKK
-762 LKAGKWTVGARVT
+762 LQGGKWTVGARVT

-784 MAVDRPGVQQTA
+784 MQVNRPGIEQTA

>member
-1 MDQTPFCI
+1 MRYLI
-9 FALLMKNLSL
+9 LSL
-19 RLFFILFSIASVS
+19 FFFGVLHGQTS
-32 AQKPIQT
+32 AQKPLT
-39 EDGTVIGKLIDQ
+39 NEDGTVIGRVIDQ
-51 QTGKAIEYVSVR
+51 QGGKPLEYVAVK
-63 LFRASDSSIVN
+63 LFKAVDSSIVS

-84 SIPCP
+84 SIPCAN
-89 LGTYYL
+89 GTYFL
-95 KMTFTNYDPILVSA
+95 KITFTNYDPILVSA
-109 ITIKNTAAIFN
+109 ISIKPSLTVFN

-125 MRKISE
+125 MRRMSE
-131 KTEREI
+131 KTEREV
-137 KVIAEKEV
+137 KVIAEKDV

-158 EDLNVRG
+158 EDLNVKG

-180 DQDGKVMLRGE
+180 DQDGGVMLRGE

-217 PAGSIERI
+217 PAGSIERV

-255 FNGLVSTNLASAYL
+255 FNGLVSSNLASAYI

-275 EGNVSLSYR
+275 EGNLSLSYR
-284 TGIFNVYGMYNARY
+284 TGIINVYGTYNARY

-309 IQNSGT
+309 IQNSGS

-321 QSRLGTDLNAGH
+321 QSRLGTDLNAGQ
-333 TFRLG
+333 TFRFG
-338 MDVNLKARNTLG
+338 MDINLKARNTLG
-350 FSATGNIGVRDR
+350 FSATGNVGVRDR
-362 RGDLWNSTYDETGVR
+362 TGDLWNSTKTASGVR
-377 DSLWQRMSY
+377 DSLWQRTSY
-386 DPSQQHNYDMNAY
+386 DPSQQHNYDFNIN
-399 YKYDLKNDRG
+399 YKYDLKNERG
-409 SLSFDASQSLGNEH
+409 SLTADASQSLGNEH
-423 TQGYYLQRYY
+423 IQGYYHQRYY
-433 ALDSTLNTIPYLK
+433 TVDSVLNGIPSLI

-460 QTDFTYLL
+460 QTDFTYLY
-468 PKIGAR
+468 PKLGAR
-474 FESGAKA
+474 FETGAKA
-481 ILRDQLVD
+481 ILRDQMVN
-489 TYSSHYDWNSQSNVA
+489 TVSSRYNWNTQSMQE
-504 DSMANFLYAYKEQI
+504 DSLANFLYAYKEQI
-518 YSLYA
+518 FSVYA

-528 INRFKFQGGL
+528 INKFKFQGGL
-538 RAEDAY
+538 RAEDAF

-603 PYNLRTG
+603 PFNLRTG
-610 NPYLQPEYIHSFDLG
+610 NPYLQPEFINSFDLG
-625 YSLEKAK
+625 YSLEKPK
-632 YSITASTYYRSS
+632 YSITASSYYRHSN
-644 TGVISRVK
+644 GVISRVK
-652 EFYPNGTSAVTFM
+652 EFYSNGTSAVTFM
-665 NIAETKSL
+665 NIAETKTL

-680 FRPKTWWKNTFSYNA
+680 FRPKPWWKNTFSYNA

-701 TNQVDLPNRQGFNQN
+701 TNQVDLPNRQGFNHN
-716 FKYNSSVEFWKK
+716 FKYNSSIEFWKK
-728 TATIQLSVTYNGPR
+728 TATIQLNVTYNGPR

-762 LKAGKWTVGARVT
+762 LQGGKWSVGARVT

-784 MAVDRPGVQQTA
+784 MSVDRPGVSQTA
-796 EFKWLTRRFFVS
+796 EFKWLTRRFYVS

-816 EISNK
+816 EMSNK
-821 SKLPGTEGGAE
+821 SKLPGAEGGGE

>member
-1 MDQTPFCI
+1 MRNLI
-9 FALLMKNLSL
+9 LSL
-19 RLFFILFSIASVS
+19 FFFGVLHGQTSV
-32 AQKPIQT
+32 QKPTVT
-39 EDGTVIGKLIDQ
+39 EDGQVIGRVIDQ
-51 QTGKAIEYVSVR
+51 QGGKPLEYVSVK
-63 LFRASDSSIVN
+63 LFKSSDSSIVN

-79 VDGKY
+79 IDGKF
-84 SIPCP
+84 SIPCEN
-89 LGTYYL
+89 GSYYL
-95 KMTFTNYDPILVSA
+95 KISITNYDPIFVSA
-109 ITIKNTAAIFN
+109 ISLKPSLTVFN

-125 MRKISE
+125 MRRISE

-137 KVIAEKEV
+137 KVIAEKDV
-145 LKAGIDKKIYNVA
+145 LQAGIDKKVYNVA

-180 DQDGKVMLRGE
+180 DQDGRVMLRGE
-191 GSVTVLIDGRPSS
+191 GTVTVLIDGRPSS
-204 LSGGNGKSLLDAL
+204 LSGGNGKTLLDAL
-217 PAGSIERI
+217 PAGSIERV

-255 FNGLVSTNLASAYL
+255 FNGLVSTNLATAYL
-269 HGGNIA
+269 RGGNIA
-275 EGNVSLSYR
+275 EGNLSLSYR
-284 TGIFNVYGMYNARY
+284 VGKLNVYGMYNSRY
-298 LDGYRNNYSEI
+298 LDGYRNNYSQI
-309 IQNSGT
+309 IQNSGN
-315 NYFHLN
+315 NYFRLD
-321 QSRLGTDLNAGH
+321 QSRLGTDLNAGQ

-338 MDVNLKARNTLG
+338 MDINLKARNTIG

-362 RGDLWNSTYDETGVR
+362 TGDLWNSSYDESGVR
-377 DSLWQRMSY
+377 DSLWQRTSY
-386 DPSQQHNYDMNAY
+386 DPSQQHNYDMNVY
-399 YKYDLKNDRG
+399 YKYDLKNERG
-409 SLSFDASQSLGNEH
+409 SLSFDASQSLGNERI
-423 TQGYYLQRYY
+423 QGYYRQNYY
-433 ALDSTLNTIPYLK
+433 TLDSILTNEPSSI
-446 QELHNKEKNNITTL
+446 QELHNVEKNNISTV
-460 QTDFTYLL
+460 QTDFTYLF
-468 PKIGAR
+468 PKLGAR

-481 ILRDQLVD
+481 IIRDQLVD
-489 TYSSHYDWNSQSNVA
+489 TYSSHFDWSSGMNVA
-504 DSMANFLYAYKEQI
+504 DTMANFLYSYKEQI

-538 RAEDAY
+538 RAENAF

-552 SIRIVNHYLNLF
+552 SVRIVNHYLNLF
-564 PSAHVRYAF
+564 PSAHLRYVL

-578 ISLSYSRRITRAASA
+578 LSLSYSRRITRAASA

-603 PYNLRTG
+603 PFNLRTG
-610 NPYLQPEYIHSFDLG
+610 NPFLQPEYIHSFDLG
-625 YSLEKAK
+625 YSLEKPK

-652 EFYPNGTSAVTFM
+652 EFYSNGTSAVTFM

-673 GTEFVWM
+673 GSEFVCM
-680 FRPKTWWKNTFSYNA
+680 FRPTSSWKNTFSYNA
-695 NYIWYQ
+695 NYIWYE
-701 TNQVDLPNRQGFNQN
+701 TNQLDLPNRQGFNHN
-716 FKYNSSVEFWKK
+716 FKYNSSLEFWKK

-762 LKAGKWTVGARVT
+762 LQGGKWSLGARVT

-784 MAVDRPGVQQTA
+784 MQVNRPDVQQTA
-796 EFKWLTRRFFVS
+796 EFKWLTRRLYVS

-821 SKLPGTEGGAE
+821 SKLPGAEGGAE

>member
-1 MDQTPFCI
+1 MRYLI
-9 FALLMKNLSL
+9 LSL
-19 RLFFILFSIASVS
+19 FFFGVLHGQTS
-32 AQKPIQT
+32 AQKPLTT
-39 EDGTVIGKLIDQ
+39 EDGTVIGRVIDQ
-51 QTGKAIEYVSVR
+51 QGGKPLEYVAVK
-63 LFRASDSSIVN
+63 LFKAADSSIVS

-84 SIPCP
+84 SIPCAN
-89 LGTYYL
+89 GTYFL
-95 KMTFTNYDPILVSA
+95 KITFTNYDPILVSA
-109 ITIKNTAAIFN
+109 ISIKPSLTVFN

-125 MRKISE
+125 MRRMSE
-131 KTEREI
+131 KTEREV
-137 KVIAEKEV
+137 KVIAEKDV

-158 EDLNVRG
+158 EDLNVKG

-180 DQDGKVMLRGE
+180 DQDGGVMLRGE

-217 PAGSIERI
+217 PAGSIERV

-255 FNGLVSTNLASAYL
+255 FNGLVSSNLASAYI

-275 EGNVSLSYR
+275 EGNLSLSYR
-284 TGIFNVYGMYNARY
+284 TGIINVYGTYNARY

-309 IQNSGT
+309 IQNSGS

-321 QSRLGTDLNAGH
+321 QSRLGTDLNAGQ
-333 TFRLG
+333 TFRFG
-338 MDVNLKARNTLG
+338 MDINLKARNTLG
-350 FSATGNIGVRDR
+350 FSATGNVGVRDR
-362 RGDLWNSTYDETGVR
+362 TGDLWNSTKTASGVR
-377 DSLWQRMSY
+377 DSLWQRTSY
-386 DPSQQHNYDMNAY
+386 DPSQQHNYDFNIN
-399 YKYDLKNDRG
+399 YKYDLKNERG
-409 SLSFDASQSLGNEH
+409 SLTADASQSLGNEH
-423 TQGYYLQRYY
+423 IQGYYHQRYY
-433 ALDSTLNTIPYLK
+433 TVDSVLNGIPSLI

-460 QTDFTYLL
+460 QTDFTYLY
-468 PKIGAR
+468 PKLGAR
-474 FESGAKA
+474 FETGAKA
-481 ILRDQLVD
+481 ILRDQMVN
-489 TYSSHYDWNSQSNVA
+489 TVSSRYNWNTQSMQE
-504 DSMANFLYAYKEQI
+504 DSLANFLYAYKEQI
-518 YSLYA
+518 FSVYA

-528 INRFKFQGGL
+528 INKFKFQGGL
-538 RAEDAY
+538 RAEDAF

-603 PYNLRTG
+603 PFNLRTG
-610 NPYLQPEYIHSFDLG
+610 NPYLQPEFINSFDLG
-625 YSLEKAK
+625 YSLEKPK
-632 YSITASTYYRSS
+632 YSITASSYYRHSN
-644 TGVISRVK
+644 GVISRVK
-652 EFYPNGTSAVTFM
+652 EFYSNGTSAVTFM
-665 NIAETKSL
+665 NIAETKTL

-680 FRPKTWWKNTFSYNA
+680 FRPKPWWKNTFSYNA

-701 TNQVDLPNRQGFNQN
+701 TNQVDLPNRQGFNHN
-716 FKYNSSVEFWKK
+716 FKYNSSIEFWKK
-728 TATIQLSVTYNGPR
+728 TATIQLNVTYNGPR

-762 LKAGKWTVGARVT
+762 LQGGKWSVGARVT

-784 MAVDRPGVQQTA
+784 MSVDRPGVSQTA
-796 EFKWLTRRFFVS
+796 EFKWLTRRFYVS

-816 EISNK
+816 EMSNK
-821 SKLPGTEGGAE
+821 SKLPGAEGGGE

>member
-1 MDQTPFCI
+1 MRSI
-9 FALLMKNLSL
+9 LILLTINL
-19 RLFFILFSIASVS
+19 FIAQSVFG
-32 AQKPIQT
+32 QKT
-39 EDGTVIGKLIDQ
+39 NSNEDGLVIGKIVDQ
-51 QTGKAIEYVSVR
+51 QTGKALEYVSVK
-63 LFRASDSSIVN
+63 LFKAADSTIVS
-74 GAFTD
+74 GAFTT

-84 SIPCP
+84 RIPCQY
-89 LGTYYL
+89 GSFYL
-95 KMTFTNYDPILVSA
+95 KITFMNYDPILVSA
-109 ITIKNTAAIFN
+109 ITVKTALPIFN

-137 KVIAEKEV
+137 KVIAEKDV

-204 LSGGNGKSLLDAL
+204 LSGGNGKTLLDAL

-249 KNKLSG
+249 KNKLNG
-255 FNGLVSTNLASAYL
+255 FNGLVSTNLATTFQNR
-269 HGGNIA
+269 GNVA
-275 EGNVSLSYR
+275 EGNLSLSYR
-284 TGIFNVYGMYNARY
+284 TGIFNIYGTYNARY
-298 LDGYRNNYSEI
+298 LEGYRNNYSHI
-309 IQNSGT
+309 TQGSGAT
-315 NYFHLN
+315 YFNLD
-321 QSRLGTDLNAGH
+321 QSRVGTDLNAGQ
-333 TFRLG
+333 TFRFG
-338 MDVNLKARNTLG
+338 MDINLKARNTLG

-362 RGDLWNSTYDETGVR
+362 TGDLWNSSYDVLGQR
-377 DSLWQRMSY
+377 DSLWLRSSY
-386 DPSQQHNYDMNAY
+386 DPSQQRNFDFNVN
-399 YKYDLKNDRG
+399 YKYDFKNERG
-409 SLSFDASQSLGNEH
+409 NLTFDATQSLGNENI
-423 TQGYYLQRYY
+423 QGYYTQSYY
-433 ALDSTLNTIPYLK
+433 TPDSLLTSYPELI
-446 QELHNKEKNNITTL
+446 QELRNTEKNNITTL
-460 QTDFTYLL
+460 QSDFTYLF
-468 PKIGAR
+468 PKLGAR

-481 ILRDQLVD
+481 IIRDQSVNPF
-489 TYSSHYDWNSQSNVA
+489 SSTYDWSAQMNLE
-504 DSMANFLYAYKEQI
+504 DSLANFLYEYNEQI

-528 INRFKFQGGL
+528 INRVKFQGGL
-538 RAEDAY
+538 RAENAY
-544 QIPNLISD
+544 QIPNLVTD
-552 SIRIVNHYLNLF
+552 SIRIVNHYINLF
-564 PSAHVRYAF
+564 PSAHLRYVL

-578 ISLSYSRRITRAASA
+578 ISLSYSRRITRASSA

-603 PYNLRTG
+603 PFNLRTG
-610 NPYLQPEYIHSFDLG
+610 NPYLQPEFIHSFDLG

-632 YSITASTYYRSS
+632 YSITASTYYRNS

-652 EFYPNGTSAVTFM
+652 EFYENGTSAVTFM

-673 GTEFVWM
+673 GSEFVCM
-680 FRPKTWWKNTFSYNA
+680 FRPTNWWKNTFSYNA
-695 NYIWYQ
+695 NYIWYI
-701 TNQVDLPNRQGFNQN
+701 TNQVDLPNRQGFNHN

-728 TATIQLSVTYNGPR
+728 TATLQLSVTYNGPR

-762 LKAGKWTVGARVT
+762 LQGGKWTVGARVT

-784 MAVDRPGVQQTA
+784 MQVNRPGVEQTA
-796 EFKWLTRRFFVS
+796 EFKWLTRRFYLS

-816 EISNK
+816 EMSNK
-821 SKLPGTEGGAE
+821 SKLPGAEGGAE

>member
-1 MDQTPFCI
+1 MRY
-9 FALLMKNLSL
+9 LLILLSINIV
-19 RLFFILFSIASVS
+19 FIQAVFGQKASS
-32 AQKPIQT
+32 T
-39 EDGTVIGKLIDQ
+39 EDGMVIGKIVDQ
-51 QTGKAIEYVSVR
+51 QTGKPLEYVSVK
-63 LFRASDSSIVN
+63 LFKTSDSSIVT
-74 GAFTD
+74 GAFTA

-84 SIPCP
+84 SIPCQF
-89 LGTYYL
+89 GAYYL
-95 KMTFTNYDPILVSA
+95 KISFTDFDPILVSA
-109 ITIKNTAAIFN
+109 ITVKTALPIFN

-125 MRKISE
+125 MRRISE

-137 KVIAEKEV
+137 KVIAEKDV

-191 GSVTVLIDGRPSS
+191 GTVTVLIDGRPSS
-204 LSGGNGKSLLDAL
+204 LSGGNGKTLLDAL

-255 FNGLVSTNLASAYL
+255 FNGLVSTNLASAYI

-275 EGNVSLSYR
+275 EGNMSLSYR
-284 TGIFNVYGMYNARY
+284 TGILNVYGMYNARY
-298 LDGYRNNYSEI
+298 LDGYRNNFSEI
-309 IQNSGT
+309 IQNSGS

-333 TFRLG
+333 TFRFG

-350 FSATGNIGVRDR
+350 FSATGNIGERNR
-362 RGDLWNSTYDETGVR
+362 TGDLWNSTYDMSGNR

-386 DPSQQHNYDMNAY
+386 DPSQQHNYDMNLY
-399 YKYDLKNDRG
+399 YKYDLKNERG
-409 SLSFDASQSLGNEH
+409 TLSFDAAQSLGNEH
-423 TQGYYLQRYY
+423 TQGYYEQRYY
-433 ALDSTLNTIPYLK
+433 SVDSTLNGLPSLL

-468 PKIGAR
+468 PKLGAR
-474 FESGAKA
+474 FETGAKA
-481 ILRDQLVD
+481 IMRDQLVD
-489 TYSSHYDWNSQSNVA
+489 TYSSHYDWASQSNVS

-518 YSLYA
+518 FSLYA

-528 INRFKFQGGL
+528 INKFKFQGGL
-538 RAEDAY
+538 RAEDAF

-552 SIRIVNHYLNLF
+552 SIRIVNHYINLF
-564 PSAHVRYAF
+564 PSAHLRYAF

-578 ISLSYSRRITRAASA
+578 VSLSYSRRITRAASA

-610 NPYLQPEYIHSFDLG
+610 NPYLQPEFIHSFDLG
-625 YSLEKAK
+625 YSFEKPK
-632 YSITASTYYRSS
+632 YSITASTYYRTSK
-644 TGVISRVK
+644 GVISRVK
-652 EFYPNGTSAVTFM
+652 EFYSNGTSAVTFM
-665 NIAETKSL
+665 NISETKSL

-695 NYIWYQ
+695 NYIWYV
-701 TNQVDLPNRQGFNQN
+701 TNQLDLPNRQGFNHN

-728 TATIQLSVTYNGPR
+728 TATLQLSVTYNGPR

-762 LKAGKWTVGARVT
+762 LQGGKWTVGARVT

-784 MAVDRPGVQQTA
+784 MEVNRPGIEQTA

-821 SKLPGTEGGAE
+821 SKLPGSEGGAE

>member
-1 MDQTPFCI
+1 MR
-9 FALLMKNLSL
+9 NLIL
-19 RLFFILFSIASVS
+19 FILFIGVLHGQTS
-32 AQKPIQT
+32 AQKPTST
-39 EDGTVIGKLIDQ
+39 EDGTVIGKIVNQ
-51 QTGKAIEYVSVR
+51 QSGKPIEYVSVR
-63 LFRASDSSIVN
+63 LFKAADSSIVS

-84 SIPCP
+84 SIPCAY
-89 LGTYYL
+89 GSYFL
-95 KMTFTNYDPILVSA
+95 KISYTDFDPIFVSA
-109 ITIKNTAAIFN
+109 ISVKSSLTVFN

-125 MRKISE
+125 MRKMSE
-131 KTEREI
+131 KLEREV
-137 KVIAEKEV
+137 KVVAEKDV

-158 EDLNVRG
+158 EDLNVKG

-180 DQDGKVMLRGE
+180 DQDGGVMLRGE

-217 PAGSIERI
+217 PAGSIDRV

-255 FNGLVSTNLASAYL
+255 FNGLATSNLASAYL

-275 EGNVSLSYR
+275 EGSISLSYR
-284 TGIFNVYGMYNARY
+284 TGIINVYGTYNARY
-298 LDGYRNNYSEI
+298 LDGYRNNFSEI
-309 IQNSGT
+309 IQNSGS

-321 QSRLGTDLNAGH
+321 QSRLGTDLNAGQ
-333 TFRLG
+333 TFRFG
-338 MDVNLKARNTLG
+338 MDINLKARNTLG
-350 FSATGNIGVRDR
+350 FSATGNVGVRDR
-362 RGDLWNSTYDETGVR
+362 TGDLWNSTVNTSGLR
-377 DSLWQRMSY
+377 DSLWQRSSY
-386 DPSQQHNYDMNAY
+386 DPSQQHNYDFNLN
-399 YKYDLKNDRG
+399 YKYDLKNERG
-409 SLSFDASQSLGNEH
+409 SLTADATQSLGNEH
-423 TQGYYLQRYY
+423 IQGYYRQNYY
-433 ALDSTLNTIPYLK
+433 TVDSVLNGIPSLI

-460 QTDFTYLL
+460 QTDFTYLF
-468 PKIGAR
+468 PKLGAR

-481 ILRDQLVD
+481 ILRDQMVN
-489 TYSSHYDWNSQSNVA
+489 TVSSRYNWNTQSMQE
-504 DSMANFLYAYKEQI
+504 DSLANFLYAYKEQI
-518 YSLYA
+518 FSVYA

-528 INRFKFQGGL
+528 INKFKFQGGL
-538 RAEDAY
+538 RAEDAF

-578 ISLSYSRRITRAASA
+578 LSLSYSRRITRAASA

-603 PYNLRTG
+603 PFNLRTG
-610 NPYLQPEYIHSFDLG
+610 NPYLQPEFIHSIDLG
-625 YSLEKAK
+625 YSLEKPK
-632 YSITASTYYRSS
+632 YAITASTYFRNS

-652 EFYPNGTSAVTFM
+652 EFYTNGTSAVTFM
-665 NIAETKSL
+665 NIAETKTL

-701 TNQVDLPNRQGFNQN
+701 TNQLDIPNRQGFNHN

-728 TATIQLSVTYNGPR
+728 TATIQLNITYNGPR

-762 LKAGKWTVGARVT
+762 LQGGKWSVGARVT

-784 MAVDRPGVQQTA
+784 MQVDRPGVQQTA
-796 EFKWLTRRFFVS
+796 EFKWLTRRFYVS

-816 EISNK
+816 EMSNK
-821 SKLPGTEGGAE
+821 SKLPGAEGGGE

>member
-1 MDQTPFCI
+1 MRYLI
-9 FALLMKNLSL
+9 LSL
-19 RLFFILFSIASVS
+19 FFFGVLHGQTS
-32 AQKPIQT
+32 AQKPLTT
-39 EDGTVIGKLIDQ
+39 EDGTVIGRVIDQ
-51 QTGKAIEYVSVR
+51 QGGKPLEYVAVK
-63 LFRASDSSIVN
+63 LFKAVDSSIVS

-84 SIPCP
+84 SIPCAN
-89 LGTYYL
+89 GTYFL
-95 KMTFTNYDPILVSA
+95 KITFTNYDPILVSA
-109 ITIKNTAAIFN
+109 ISIKPSLTVFN

-125 MRKISE
+125 MRRMSE
-131 KTEREI
+131 KTEREV
-137 KVIAEKEV
+137 KVIAEKDV

-158 EDLNVRG
+158 EDLNVKG

-180 DQDGKVMLRGE
+180 DQDGGVMLRGE

-217 PAGSIERI
+217 PAGSIERV

-255 FNGLVSTNLASAYL
+255 FNGLVSSNLASAYI

-275 EGNVSLSYR
+275 EGNLSLSYR
-284 TGIFNVYGMYNARY
+284 TGIINVYGTYNARY

-309 IQNSGT
+309 IQNSGS

-321 QSRLGTDLNAGH
+321 QSRLGTDLNAGQ
-333 TFRLG
+333 TFRFG
-338 MDVNLKARNTLG
+338 MDINLKARNTLG
-350 FSATGNIGVRDR
+350 FSATGNVGVRDR
-362 RGDLWNSTYDETGVR
+362 TGDLWNSTKTASGVR
-377 DSLWQRMSY
+377 DSLWQRTSY
-386 DPSQQHNYDMNAY
+386 DPSQQHNYDFNIN
-399 YKYDLKNDRG
+399 YKYDLKNERG
-409 SLSFDASQSLGNEH
+409 SLTADASQSLGNEH
-423 TQGYYLQRYY
+423 IQGYYHQRYY
-433 ALDSTLNTIPYLK
+433 TVDSVLNGIPSLI

-460 QTDFTYLL
+460 QTDFTYLY
-468 PKIGAR
+468 PKLGAR
-474 FESGAKA
+474 FETGAKA
-481 ILRDQLVD
+481 ILRDQMVN
-489 TYSSHYDWNSQSNVA
+489 TVSSRYNWNTQSMQE
-504 DSMANFLYAYKEQI
+504 DSLANFLYAYKEQI
-518 YSLYA
+518 FSVYA

-528 INRFKFQGGL
+528 INKFKFQGGL
-538 RAEDAY
+538 RAEDAF

-603 PYNLRTG
+603 PFNLRTG
-610 NPYLQPEYIHSFDLG
+610 NPYLQPEVINSFDLG
-625 YSLEKAK
+625 YSLEKPK
-632 YSITASTYYRSS
+632 YSITASSYYRHSN
-644 TGVISRVK
+644 GVISRVK
-652 EFYPNGTSAVTFM
+652 EFYSNGTSAVTFM
-665 NIAETKSL
+665 NIAETKTL

-680 FRPKTWWKNTFSYNA
+680 FRPKPWWKNTFSYNV

-701 TNQVDLPNRQGFNQN
+701 TNQVDLPNRQGFNHN
-716 FKYNSSVEFWKK
+716 FKYNSSIEFWKK
-728 TATIQLSVTYNGPR
+728 TATIQLNVTYNGPR

-762 LKAGKWTVGARVT
+762 LQGGKWSVGARVT

-784 MAVDRPGVQQTA
+784 MSVDRPGVSQTA
-796 EFKWLTRRFFVS
+796 EFKWLTRRFYVS
-808 ASYKFGKL
+808 ANYKFGKL
-816 EISNK
+816 EMSNK
-821 SKLPGTEGGAE
+821 SKLPGAEGGGE

>member
-1 MDQTPFCI
+1 MKY
-9 FALLMKNLSL
+9 LLILLSFNLV
-19 RLFFILFSIASVS
+19 FVQAVFS
-32 AQKPIQT
+32 QKANPS
-39 EDGTVIGKLIDQ
+39 EDGTVIGKIVDQ
-51 QTGKAIEYVSVR
+51 QTGKALEYVSVK
-63 LFRASDSSIVN
+63 LFKASDSTIVT
-74 GAFTD
+74 GAFTA

-89 LGTYYL
+89 FGTYFL
-95 KMTFTNYDPILVSA
+95 KISFTDFDPILVSA
-109 ITIKNTAAIFN
+109 ITVKTALPIFN

-125 MRKISE
+125 MRRISE

-137 KVIAEKEV
+137 KVIAEKDV

-191 GSVTVLIDGRPSS
+191 GTVTVLIDGRPSS
-204 LSGGNGKSLLDAL
+204 LSGGNGKTLLDAL

-255 FNGLVSTNLASAYL
+255 FNGLVTTNLASAYI

-275 EGNVSLSYR
+275 EGNMSLSYR

-298 LDGYRNNYSEI
+298 LDGYRNNFSEI
-309 IQNSGT
+309 IQNSGS

-333 TFRLG
+333 TFRFG

-350 FSATGNIGVRDR
+350 FSATGNIGERNR
-362 RGDLWNSTYDETGVR
+362 TGDLWNSTYDAAGIR

-386 DPSQQHNYDMNAY
+386 DPSQQHNYDMNLY
-399 YKYDLKNDRG
+399 YKYDLKNERG
-409 SLSFDASQSLGNEH
+409 TLSFDAAQSLGNEH
-423 TQGYYLQRYY
+423 TQGYYEQRYY
-433 ALDSTLNTIPYLK
+433 SLDSTLNGLPSLL

-460 QTDFTYLL
+460 QTDFTYLF
-468 PKIGAR
+468 PKLGAR
-474 FESGAKA
+474 FETGAKA

-489 TYSSHYDWNSQSNVA
+489 TYSSHYDWASQSNVS

-518 YSLYA
+518 FSLYT

-528 INRFKFQGGL
+528 INKFKFQGGL
-538 RAEDAY
+538 RAEDAF

-552 SIRIVNHYLNLF
+552 SIRIVNHYFNLF

-578 ISLSYSRRITRAASA
+578 VSLSYSRRITRAASA

-603 PYNLRTG
+603 PFNLRTG
-610 NPYLQPEYIHSFDLG
+610 NPYLQPEFIHSFDLG
-625 YSLEKAK
+625 YSFEKPK
-632 YSITASTYYRSS
+632 YSITASTYYRTSK
-644 TGVISRVK
+644 GVISRVK
-652 EFYPNGTSAVTFM
+652 EFYSNGTSAITFM
-665 NIAETKSL
+665 NISETKSL

-695 NYIWYQ
+695 NYIWYV
-701 TNQVDLPNRQGFNQN
+701 TNQFDLPNRQGFNHN

-728 TATIQLSVTYNGPR
+728 TATLQLSVTYNGPR

-762 LKAGKWTVGARVT
+762 LQGGKWTVGARVT

-784 MAVDRPGVQQTA
+784 MEVNRPGIEQTA

-821 SKLPGTEGGAE
+821 SKLPGSEGGAE

>member
-1 MDQTPFCI
+1 MKY
-9 FALLMKNLSL
+9 LLILLSL
-19 RLFFILFSIASVS
+19 NLVFVQAVFS
-32 AQKPIQT
+32 QKANPS
-39 EDGTVIGKLIDQ
+39 EDGTVIGKIVDQ
-51 QTGKAIEYVSVR
+51 QTGKALEYVSVK
-63 LFRASDSSIVN
+63 LFKASDSTIVT
-74 GAFTD
+74 GAFTA

-89 LGTYYL
+89 FGAYFL
-95 KMTFTNYDPILVSA
+95 KISFTDFDPILVSA
-109 ITIKNTAAIFN
+109 ITVKTALPIFN

-125 MRKISE
+125 MRRISE

-137 KVIAEKEV
+137 KVIAEKDV

-191 GSVTVLIDGRPSS
+191 GTVTVLIDGRPSS
-204 LSGGNGKSLLDAL
+204 LSGGNGKTLLDAL

-255 FNGLVSTNLASAYL
+255 FNGLVSTNLASAYI

-275 EGNVSLSYR
+275 EGNMSLSYR

-298 LDGYRNNYSEI
+298 LDGYRNNFSEI
-309 IQNSGT
+309 IQNSGS

-333 TFRLG
+333 TFRFG

-350 FSATGNIGVRDR
+350 FSATGNIGERNR
-362 RGDLWNSTYDETGVR
+362 TGDLWNSTYDAAGIR

-386 DPSQQHNYDMNAY
+386 DPSQQHNYDMNLY
-399 YKYDLKNDRG
+399 YKYDLKNERG
-409 SLSFDASQSLGNEH
+409 TLSFDAAQSLGNEH
-423 TQGYYLQRYY
+423 TQGYYEQRYY
-433 ALDSTLNTIPYLK
+433 SLDSTLNGLPSLL

-460 QTDFTYLL
+460 QTDFTYLF
-468 PKIGAR
+468 PKLGAR
-474 FESGAKA
+474 FETGAKA

-489 TYSSHYDWNSQSNVA
+489 TYSSHYDWASQSNVS

-518 YSLYA
+518 FSLYT

-528 INRFKFQGGL
+528 INKFKFQGGL
-538 RAEDAY
+538 RAEDAF

-552 SIRIVNHYLNLF
+552 SIRIVNHYFNLF

-578 ISLSYSRRITRAASA
+578 VSLSYSRRITRAASA

-603 PYNLRTG
+603 PFNLRTG
-610 NPYLQPEYIHSFDLG
+610 NPYLQPEFIHSFDLG
-625 YSLEKAK
+625 YSFEKPK
-632 YSITASTYYRSS
+632 YSITASTYYRTSK
-644 TGVISRVK
+644 GVISRVK
-652 EFYPNGTSAVTFM
+652 EFYTNGTSAITFM
-665 NIAETKSL
+665 NISETKSL

-695 NYIWYQ
+695 NYIWYV
-701 TNQVDLPNRQGFNQN
+701 TNQFDLPNRQGFNHN

-728 TATIQLSVTYNGPR
+728 TATLQLSVTYNGPR

-762 LKAGKWTVGARVT
+762 LQGGKWTVGARVT

-784 MAVDRPGVQQTA
+784 MEVNRPGIEQTA

-821 SKLPGTEGGAE
+821 SKLPGSEGGAE

>member
-1 MDQTPFCI
+1 MRN
-9 FALLMKNLSL
+9 LLL
-19 RLFFILFSIASVS
+19 FILFFGVLNGQTS
-32 AQKPIQT
+32 AQKPAIT
-39 EDGTVIGKLIDQ
+39 EDGTVIGRIVDQ
-51 QTGKAIEYVSVR
+51 QNGKPIEYVSVR
-63 LFRASDSSIVN
+63 LFKAADSSIVS

-84 SIPCP
+84 SIPCAN
-89 LGTYYL
+89 GAYFL
-95 KMTFTNYDPILVSA
+95 KITFTDFDPILVSA
-109 ITIKNTAAIFN
+109 VTIKPSLTVFN

-125 MRKISE
+125 MRKMSE
-131 KTEREI
+131 KLEREV
-137 KVIAEKEV
+137 KVIAEKDV

-158 EDLNVRG
+158 EDLNVKG

-180 DQDGKVMLRGE
+180 DQDGGVMLRGE

-217 PAGSIERI
+217 PAGSIERV

-255 FNGLVSTNLASAYL
+255 FNGLATTNLASAYL

-275 EGNVSLSYR
+275 EGSLSLSYR
-284 TGIFNVYGMYNARY
+284 TGIMNVYGTYNARY
-298 LDGYRNNYSEI
+298 LDGYRNNFSEI
-309 IQNSGT
+309 IQDSGT

-321 QSRLGTDLNAGH
+321 QSRLGTDLNAGQ
-333 TFRLG
+333 TFRFG
-338 MDVNLKARNTLG
+338 MDINLKARNTLG
-350 FSATGNIGVRDR
+350 FSATGNVGVRDR
-362 RGDLWNSTYDETGVR
+362 TGDLWNSTIKKSSLR
-377 DSLWQRMSY
+377 DSLWQRTSY
-386 DPSQQHNYDMNAY
+386 DPSQQHNYDFNVN
-399 YKYDLKNDRG
+399 YKYDLKNERG
-409 SLSFDASQSLGNEH
+409 SLTADATQSLGNEH
-423 TQGYYLQRYY
+423 IQGYYRQNYY
-433 ALDSTLNTIPYLK
+433 TVDSVLNGIPSLI

-460 QTDFTYLL
+460 QTDFTYLF
-468 PKIGAR
+468 PKLGAR
-474 FESGAKA
+474 FETGAKA
-481 ILRDQLVD
+481 ILRDQMVN
-489 TYSSHYDWNSQSNVA
+489 TVSSRYNWNTQSMQE
-504 DSMANFLYAYKEQI
+504 DSLANFLYAYKEQI
-518 YSLYA
+518 FSVYA

-528 INRFKFQGGL
+528 INKFKFQGGL
-538 RAEDAY
+538 RAEDAF

-564 PSAHVRYAF
+564 PSAHIRYAF

-603 PYNLRTG
+603 PFNLRTG
-610 NPYLQPEYIHSFDLG
+610 NPYLQPEFIHSIDLG
-625 YSLEKAK
+625 YSLEKPK
-632 YSITASTYYRSS
+632 YSITASTYFRNS

-652 EFYPNGTSAVTFM
+652 EFYTNGTSAVTFM
-665 NIAETKSL
+665 NIAETKTL

-680 FRPKTWWKNTFSYNA
+680 FRPKSWWKNTFSYNA

-701 TNQVDLPNRQGFNQN
+701 TNQVDLPNRQGFNHN

-728 TATIQLSVTYNGPR
+728 TATIQLNITYNGPR

-762 LKAGKWTVGARVT
+762 LQGGKWSVGARVT
-775 DIFNKQGFY
+775 DIFNKQGFNMY
-784 MAVDRPGVQQTA
+784 VDRPGVQQTA
-796 EFKWLTRRFFVS
+796 EFKWLTRRFYVS

-816 EISNK
+816 EMSNK
-821 SKLPGTEGGAE
+821 SKLPGADGGGE

>member
-1 MDQTPFCI
+1 MRN
-9 FALLMKNLSL
+9 LLL
-19 RLFFILFSIASVS
+19 FILFFGVLHGQTS
-32 AQKPIQT
+32 AQKPITT
-39 EDGTVIGKLIDQ
+39 EDGTVIGKIVNQ
-51 QTGKAIEYVSVR
+51 QSGKPIEYVSVR
-63 LFRASDSSIVN
+63 LFKAADSSIVS

-84 SIPCP
+84 SIPCAN
-89 LGTYYL
+89 GSYFL
-95 KMTFTNYDPILVSA
+95 KITFTDFDPIFVSA
-109 ITIKNTAAIFN
+109 ITIKPSLTVFN

-125 MRKISE
+125 MRKMSE
-131 KTEREI
+131 KLEREV
-137 KVIAEKEV
+137 KVIAEKDV

-158 EDLNVRG
+158 EDLNVKG

-180 DQDGKVMLRGE
+180 DQDGGVMLRGE

-217 PAGSIERI
+217 PAGSIERV

-255 FNGLVSTNLASAYL
+255 FNGLATTNLASAYL

-275 EGNVSLSYR
+275 EGSLSLSYR
-284 TGIFNVYGMYNARY
+284 TGIINVYGTYNARY
-298 LDGYRNNYSEI
+298 LDGYRNNFSEI
-309 IQNSGT
+309 IQNSGS

-321 QSRLGTDLNAGH
+321 QSRLGTDLNAGQ
-333 TFRLG
+333 TFRFG
-338 MDVNLKARNTLG
+338 MDINLKARNTLG
-350 FSATGNIGVRDR
+350 FSATGNVGVRDR
-362 RGDLWNSTYDETGVR
+362 TGDLWNSTVNATGLR
-377 DSLWQRMSY
+377 DSLWQRTSY
-386 DPSQQHNYDMNAY
+386 DPSQQHNYDFNVN
-399 YKYDLKNDRG
+399 YKYDLKNERG
-409 SLSFDASQSLGNEH
+409 SLTADATQSLGNEH
-423 TQGYYLQRYY
+423 IQGYYRQNYY
-433 ALDSTLNTIPYLK
+433 TVDSILNGIPSLI

-460 QTDFTYLL
+460 QTDFTYLF
-468 PKIGAR
+468 PKLGAR
-474 FESGAKA
+474 FETGAKA
-481 ILRDQLVD
+481 ILRDQMVN
-489 TYSSHYDWNSQSNVA
+489 TVSSRYNWNTQSMQE
-504 DSMANFLYAYKEQI
+504 DSLANFLYAYKEQI
-518 YSLYA
+518 FSLYA

-528 INRFKFQGGL
+528 INKFKFQGGL
-538 RAEDAY
+538 RAEDAF

-603 PYNLRTG
+603 PFNLRTG
-610 NPYLQPEYIHSFDLG
+610 NPYLQPEFIHSIDLG
-625 YSLEKAK
+625 YSLEKPK
-632 YSITASTYYRSS
+632 YSITASTYFRNS

-652 EFYPNGTSAVTFM
+652 EFYTNGTSAVTFM
-665 NIAETKSL
+665 NIAETKTL

-701 TNQVDLPNRQGFNQN
+701 TNQVDLPNRQGFNHN

-728 TATIQLSVTYNGPR
+728 TATIQLNITYNGPR

-762 LKAGKWTVGARVT
+762 LQGGKWSVGARVT

-784 MAVDRPGVQQTA
+784 MQVDRPGVQQTA
-796 EFKWLTRRFFVS
+796 EFKWLTRRFYVS

-816 EISNK
+816 EMSNK
-821 SKLPGTEGGAE
+821 SKLPGADGGGE